1 MYTGAG
7 LFRQRQCL
15 VESEDGIVFHK
26 YAKNPERNGMEK
38 IFLVMKKSGISNMAA
53 GITLLTVGTALG
65 VTLLVNGI
73 LLMKEKKNLLF

>member
-1 MYTGAG
+1 
-7 LFRQRQCL
+7 
-15 VESEDGIVFHK
+15 
-26 YAKNPERNGMEK
+26 MEK